1 MVLEETKKMIELIT
15 YLLITVLW
23 SYAFYMIGY
32 LARRVD
38 EEVEREE
45 FRKKLLEAL
54 IAKEKEEQALKENN
68 DGN

>member
-1 MVLEETKKMIELIT
+1 MMIEWIT
-15 YLLITVLW
+15 SLLITTLW
-23 SYAFYMIGY
+23 SYAFYRIGY

-38 EEVEREE
+38 EEVEHAE

-54 IAKEKEEQALKENN
+54 IAKEKEKQELKENN

>member
-1 MVLEETKKMIELIT
+1 MIELT
-15 YLLITVLW
+15 TSLLIMVLW
-23 SYAFYMIGY
+23 SYAVYRIGY

-38 EEVEREE
+38 EEVEKAE

-54 IAKEKEEQALKENN
+54 IAKEKEEQALKENT

>member
-1 MVLEETKKMIELIT
+1 MIELIT
-15 YLLITVLW
+15 YTLIAILW
-23 SYAFYMIGY
+23 SYAFYRIGY
-32 LARRVD
+32 LARLVD
-38 EEVEREE
+38 EEVEHAE

>member
-1 MVLEETKKMIELIT
+1 MIELT
-15 YLLITVLW
+15 TSLLITALW
-23 SYAFYMIGY
+23 SYAFYRIGY

-38 EEVEREE
+38 DEVEHEE

-54 IAKEKEEQALKENN
+54 IAKEKEEQALKENT